1 MNLPGAAIL
10 ALALSAVAASAQE
23 VKLDYDHDVDFSRYK
38 TFGWSVAQQPAKN
51 PANHIRIT
59 RAVEEGLA
67 GKGLSKDA
75 SGIPDAYL
83 MYTGRVG
90 DKVKVTGH
98 SGGSSWEPTNLRT
111 MVDLNKVRE
120 GTLVLE
126 MYDARTKDIVWRGVA
141 SGVGVRDDAMEEA
154 IREAV
159 KKLLEGYPPKKAE
172 DPKP

>member
-1 MNLPGAAIL
+1 MKLPGV
-10 ALALSAVAASAQE
+10 ALALVFAAVAASAQE
-23 VKLDYDHDVDFSRYK
+23 IKLDYDKDIDFSKYK
-38 TFGWSVAQQPAKN
+38 TFAWSVAQQPAKN

-59 RAVEEGLA
+59 KAVEETFK

-75 SGIPDAYL
+75 TGTPDAYL

-90 DKVKVTGH
+90 DKVKVTGRP
-98 SGGSSWEPTNLRT
+98 GGASWEPTNLRT

-141 SGVGVRDDAMEEA
+141 SEVGVRDDAMEES
-154 IREAV
+154 IRAAV
-159 KKLLEGYPPKKAE
+159 KKLLEGYPPKKVE
-172 DPKP
+172 EKEP

>member
-1 MNLPGAAIL
+1 
-10 ALALSAVAASAQE
+10 
-23 VKLDYDHDVDFSRYK
+23 
-38 TFGWSVAQQPAKN
+38 
-51 PANHIRIT
+51 
-59 RAVEEGLA
+59 
-67 GKGLSKDA
+67 
-75 SGIPDAYL
+75 

-141 SGVGVRDDAMEEA
+141 SEWACVTTPWRRPFGR
-154 IREAV
+154 R
-159 KKLLEGYPPKKAE
+159 
-172 DPKP
+172 